1 MASSESRTVVI
12 LALIANSIIA
22 VLKFVAAAISGSTA
36 MLAEG
41 FHSVADSGNQLF
53 LLRGTSASKIAPSV
67 RFSFGRGKE
76 AYFWSFMVAVVLFV
90 AGGVVAIL
98 EGYERLRHPEHHEG
112 GIVLNL
118 VVLGLAAFFEIVI
131 AFRPALEEFNRRR
144 RGRGAWRTIRESKD
158 PTLVVVLFEDTVAV
172 LGVFIAAAGLI
183 LAEVTGASQWD
194 GAASI
199 VIGIMLTATAWLL
212 ALETKGLLLGESAS
226 RRTRS
231 EIRGA
236 ILSLG
241 SVETVERLMT
251 MHLGSEE
258 ILVNV
263 DVTVEDGF
271 SGDQVEGVVADI
283 EEAIRSVVPEA
294 TRIFVEVGAD
304 S

>member
-1 MASSESRTVVI
+1 
-12 LALIANSIIA
+12 
-22 VLKFVAAAISGSTA
+22 
-36 MLAEG
+36 
-41 FHSVADSGNQLF
+41 
-53 LLRGTSASKIAPSV
+53 
-67 RFSFGRGKE
+67 
-76 AYFWSFMVAVVLFV
+76 
-90 AGGVVAIL
+90 AIL